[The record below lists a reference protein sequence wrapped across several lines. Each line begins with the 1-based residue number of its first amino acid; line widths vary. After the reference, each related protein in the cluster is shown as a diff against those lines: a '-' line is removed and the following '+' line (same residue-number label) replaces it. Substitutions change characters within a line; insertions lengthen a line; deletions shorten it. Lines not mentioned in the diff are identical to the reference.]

1 MVRKKQLERSG
12 AEAELLQQEQEVKNE
27 DTKAGKAKKKKSTV
41 KIINMSCVIFIF
53 EDRQAADPKKIYRF
67 REEVMNK
74 VKTREE
80 TVTPATKEDHSTYL
94 DSMLFWIVCKLHTN
108 ELKQGRLLNK
118 TDGKTCREDG
128 W

>member
-1 MVRKKQLERSG
+1 MERSG

-27 DTKAGKAKKKKSTV
+27 DTKAGKATKKKSTV

-74 VKTREE
+74 VKTKEE

>member
-27 DTKAGKAKKKKSTV
+27 DTKAGKATKKKSTV

-74 VKTREE
+74 VKTKEE

>member
-27 DTKAGKAKKKKSTV
+27 DTKAGKATKKKSTV